1 MNYTINELAER
12 FNVSKEQVRRWCRT
26 GKLKSVKHSKKEGF
40 IIEECD
46 LKVFLDNYPKYRRI
60 FELSSRLS
68 TQEINE
74 LASLIYQL
82 EIKKQEIK
90 ELEIRIK
97 DLETR

>member
-1 MNYTINELAER
+1 MNYTVNEISER
-12 FNVSKEQVRRWCRT
+12 LNVSKEQVRRWCRT

-40 IIEECD
+40 IIEEYD
-46 LKVFLDNYPKYRRI
+46 LKVFFDNYPKYGRI